1 MNRKIARLTMLG
13 VLAALFSSI
22 PALAGDLASVVCLMG
37 QRAASQNTS
46 QPSVARV
53 IGNIKAISGNTLTI
67 APNSGPEITATVQ
80 PNARILKL
88 EPGEKDI
95 KNATPI
101 QLQDLQVG
109 DTVRVRGFAA
119 QDAKTIPALE
129 VLVITHSA
137 VAAVSEQIR
146 EDWQKRGLGGLVSA
160 VDPASGAI
168 TISVLGSG
176 GKKSIAVHTSKNT
189 IFRRYA
195 PNSIKFEDASPSSMA
210 QIKPGDQ
217 LRARGERSPD
227 GAEFTAEEVVS
238 GSFRNIAGL
247 VNSVDAGSGTLTV
260 QDVLSKKTV
269 PVKITSESQLHQLP
283 PEMAQRIAMRL
294 KAAMTGST
302 PAGGSSPGSNPPA
315 AAENRNAGSANAN
328 SEGSAGA
335 GGMHNSM
342 GGGVRSGGDLQQFLS
357 RMPAVTLKDLHK
369 GDAVMMVATEGS
381 PSTPSTAINLLS
393 GVEPI
398 LRAAPNGSEA
408 MMMTPWSLGGMPAGG
423 DAGSQ

>member
-1 MNRKIARLTMLG
+1 MNRKIALLTTLG
-13 VLAALFSSI
+13 VMAALLSSV
-22 PALAGDLASVVCLMG
+22 PMRAGDLVSVVFPMG
-37 QRAASQNTS
+37 KLAAAQNAS

-53 IGNIKAISGNTLTI
+53 IGTIKAISGNTLTV
-67 APNSGPEITATVQ
+67 APNSGPEVTAIVQ
-80 PNARILKL
+80 PTARILRL

-109 DTVRVRGFAA
+109 DTIRVRGFAA

-137 VAAVSEQIR
+137 VAAVSQQIR
-146 EDWQKRGLGGLVSA
+146 DDWQKRGLGGLVSA
-160 VDPASGAI
+160 VDSASGTI

-195 PNSIKFEDASPSSMA
+195 PNSVKFEDASPSSIA
-210 QIKPGDQ
+210 QVQPGDQ
-217 LRARGERSPD
+217 MRARGERSPD
-227 GAEFTAEEVVS
+227 GAEFTADEVVS

-247 VNSVDAGSGTLTV
+247 VNSVDASSGTLTI
-260 QDVLSKKTV
+260 QDVLSKKIV

-302 PAGGSSPGSNPPA
+302 PAGGSSAGSNPPVGTASPNA
-315 AAENRNAGSANAN
+315 AGASGN
-328 SEGSAGA
+328 SEGQAAA
-335 GGMHNSM
+335 GGTHNGM
-342 GGGVRSGGDLQQFLS
+342 GGMRSGGDLQQFLS
-357 RMPAVTLKDLHK
+357 RMPAVTLTDLHK

-408 MMMTPWSLGGMPAGG
+408 MMMSPWSLGGMPAGG